1 MRTFGTPPSNVEVVR
16 RLAAYAVILDQ
27 SGRVAVVRDEASG
40 RLFLPGGGSRP
51 GESPQRTVEREVRE
65 ELGRDVSSLAPLG
78 EAIQHFRADGVHYRM
93 HATFFAGRLSAS
105 EPSEPEHVWTFL
117 PPDEAHAEFFHASH
131 AWIVGEAMRPSS
143 QG

>member
-1 MRTFGTPPSNVEVVR
+1 MRTFGATPSNVEAVR
-16 RLAAYAVILDQ
+16 RLAAYVVILDHA
-27 SGRVAVVRDEASG
+27 GRVAVVRDEASG

-51 GESPQRTVEREVRE
+51 GESPRQTVEREVRE
-65 ELGRDVSSLAPLG
+65 ELGHDVKSLAPLG

-105 EPSEPEHVWTFL
+105 EPLEPEHVWTFL
-117 PPDEAHAEFFHASH
+117 PPDEALAEYFHASH
-131 AWIVGEAMRPSS
+131 AWIVEEAMRRSS